1 MNLWTSGHEAERDA
15 YLSTNPLAG
24 NGWFPTRRGVAGMG
38 LFERVDDYSAA
49 AFVYLTECQ
58 PASPVDVAAATADLT
73 RREFE
78 RPDPLEAFL

>member
-1 MNLWTSGHEAERDA
+1 
-15 YLSTNPLAG
+15 
-24 NGWFPTRRGVAGMG
+24 MG

-58 PASPVDVAAATADLT
+58 PASPVDVAAATADLI